1 MFLLRAVKLSSPQR
15 GDEAEGMEMGRGWR
29 QGSLLGGNHCG
40 SPGKTWVSLKVSAG
54 TGEKRAGVND
64 IAEGI
69 RHQ

>member
-1 MFLLRAVKLSSPQR
+1 
-15 GDEAEGMEMGRGWR
+15 MEMGRGWR
-29 QGSLLGGNHCG
+29 QGSLLGGSHCS
-40 SPGKTWVSLKVSAG
+40 SPGKTWVSLEGSAG